1 MGILGFIKKLDVL
14 KLRFLFIIILTSTYG
29 LNAQEVRKTLVSQK
43 ILPFTFEHILR
54 YNVDT
59 GDSSDYV
66 YCGFQDMKYTTIVV
80 TGSIFCSNQ
89 KTLDATKEELRSV
102 VKFMTENPGVV
113 FSKGNYDVYDFA
125 PKFMWYRDGTKTT
138 RFNIAT
144 ANKLL
149 LALESVNLRE

>member
-1 MGILGFIKKLDVL
+1 MYRLLLLLCLVCINTI
-14 KLRFLFIIILTSTYG
+14 Y
-29 LNAQEVRKTLVSQK
+29 AQEVRKTLVSQK

-89 KTLDATKEELRSV
+89 RTLDATKEELRSV

-149 LALESVNLRE
+149 LALESVKLRE

>member
-1 MGILGFIKKLDVL
+1 MGILSFIKKVDVL
-14 KLRFLFIIILTSTYG
+14 KLRVLFIIILTSTYS

-43 ILPFTFEHILR
+43 ILPFTFEHVLR
-54 YNVDT
+54 YDVAT

-80 TGSIFCSNQ
+80 TGSIFCSTQ
-89 KTLDATKEELRSV
+89 KSLDDTKAELSSV

-113 FSKGNYDVYDFA
+113 FTKGSYNVYDFA
-125 PKFMWYRDGTKTT
+125 PKMIWYQDGTKTT

-149 LALESVNLRE
+149 IALGGVKLRE

>member
-1 MGILGFIKKLDVL
+1 MYRLLLLLCLVCINTI
-14 KLRFLFIIILTSTYG
+14 Y
-29 LNAQEVRKTLVSQK
+29 AQEVTKTLVSQK
-43 ILPFTFEHILR
+43 ILPFTFEHQLR
-54 YNVDT
+54 YDVAT

-80 TGSIFCSNQ
+80 RGSIFCSNQ
-89 KTLDATKEELRSV
+89 RTLDATKEELRSV

-149 LALESVNLRE
+149 LALESVKLRE